1 MNKRCCLSHRFRV
14 GAAIGFALLFLLCM
28 IAEAAFFE
36 KEYLVKP
43 VRGEEVLCDP
53 YVVQKDDWVYKL
65 LRQRGE
71 IAHEDFPRFLKLFQ
85 TLNPGIEDINRIYPG
100 QKVLIPLRALSPGA
114 FEGQE
119 SGIVTLPVI
128 TITHLP
134 EILETYSTPY
144 KVRYGDWVSKLIAQR
159 FGAIGTESHDRGMEL
174 FKKFNPEIENINFIV
189 AGQTIRLP
197 DPQVK
202 ESPVY
207 ADLVGSKEE
216 IIDLTQYTVSVE
228 DRDQGLEGP
237 KPEPAEPVT
246 PEDPAAEEGKLT
258 VGQGEPPAAI
268 AKIREPVRETTD
280 LRSETIE
287 NDELEDTQ
295 AFLTLPRMERAR
307 GFPDPSVFIK
317 AAAVLNAGIA
327 NSGEYYFPRQGQSD
341 VRLALSETPLI
352 TFKNGPTLLFTR
364 REWLPVEKQRVIE
377 QFRPDIEIIFFEG
390 DASLQ
395 ALLSTVVPIIDKG
408 YAGHLDVDRHGIA
421 VAVRGQYIYDPPDRP
436 EKVCLSVMEKPEM
449 RVPWPIRDFLLETG
463 ISVEDWIESKH
474 MSGWAHA
481 MDSRSYRV
489 PVIKTLPADSPK
501 RFVEGLL
508 RELGYRYQ
516 PDVDISF
523 PYAGF
528 QVRAKADMLQL
539 GNGQNI
545 LIDYGDLG
553 GDAIASIEKTGLRII
568 QVKRSDNPGE
578 MISQLSG
585 QLPFDF
591 KADPIFWTSARPR
604 LYNPSIQIP
613 GFLVFSAQESISS
626 HGEILR
632 MGDHA
637 AGQATAEARAA
648 AGDNTDD
655 AANVETAPRGE
666 NHIPM
671 LFVSMI
677 PLPEQVAAYLAETGI
692 RAVEVDGWI
701 GR

>member
-14 GAAIGFALLFLLCM
+14 GAAIGFALLFLLS
-28 IAEAAFFE
+28 INADAVFFE
-36 KEYLVKP
+36 KKYLVKA

-53 YVVQKDDWVYKL
+53 YVVQKNDWVYKL

-71 IAHEDFPRFLKLFQ
+71 IAHDDFPRFLKLFQ

-100 QKVLIPLRALSPGA
+100 QKVLIPLRVLSPGS
-114 FEGQE
+114 FEGQA
-119 SGIVTLPVI
+119 SGVVTLPVI

-174 FKKFNPEIENINFIV
+174 FKKFNPEIENINLIV

-207 ADLVGSKEE
+207 ADLVGNKEE
-216 IIDLTQYTVSVE
+216 VIDLTPYTVSVE
-228 DRDQGLEGP
+228 DRDQGLADL
-237 KPEPAEPVT
+237 KPEPA
-246 PEDPAAEEGKLT
+246 DPAAAEEKRT
-258 VGQGEPPAAI
+258 VGRGEPPAVI
-268 AKIREPVRETTD
+268 AKISEPVREAAEM
-280 LRSETIE
+280 RSGTIE
-287 NDELEDTQ
+287 NDKTEDTQ
-295 AFLTLPRMERAR
+295 AFLTLPRLERAR
-307 GFPDPSVFIK
+307 GFPDPSVFIR

-327 NSGEYYFPRQGQSD
+327 NSGEYYFPREGQSD

-352 TFKNGPTLLFTR
+352 TFQNGPTLLFTR

-377 QFRPDIEIIFFEG
+377 GFRPDIEIVFFEG
-390 DASLQ
+390 DASLH
-395 ALLSTVVPIIDKG
+395 ALVSTIVPIIDKG
-408 YAGHLDVDRHGIA
+408 YVRHLDVDRHGIS
-421 VAVRGQYIYDPPDRP
+421 VVVRGQYIYNPSGKP
-436 EKVCLSVMEKPEM
+436 ETVCLSIMETPEM
-449 RVPWPIRDFLLETG
+449 RVPWPIRDFLGEMG
-463 ISVEDWIESKH
+463 ISVQDWIESKQ

-481 MDSRSYRV
+481 MDFRSYRV
-489 PVIKTLPADSPK
+489 PVIKSLPADSPK

-539 GNGQNI
+539 GNGQNV
-545 LIDYGDLG
+545 LIDYGGLG
-553 GDAIASIEKTGLRII
+553 GEAIASIEKTGLRII

-613 GFLVFSAQESISS
+613 GFLVFSGQESTSS
-626 HGEILR
+626 HGKSVR
-632 MGDHA
+632 MGDHDP
-637 AGQATAEARAA
+637 GQLTAEAGAA
-648 AGDNTDD
+648 AGDDMDD
-655 AANVETAPRGE
+655 AANAETAPRGE
-666 NHIPM
+666 NNIPM

-677 PLPEQVAAYLAETGI
+677 PLPESVAAYLAETGI
-692 RAVEVDGWI
+692 RAVEVDGRI